1 MPYQEE
7 ELIKQRRH
15 SSKHAV
21 DLAMEGRW
29 QEAVSANQSII
40 ESFPNDIEA
49 HNRLGRAY
57 LEIGKYQLS
66 RHAYNRAIELDP
78 YNAIAEKNLRRL
90 DALGEE
96 SADVEEA
103 SPPVEP
109 KVFIEEIGK
118 AGVVNLD
125 HLAEKETLAKVDAGD
140 KLNLKMDGSSLL
152 AENSRGVYLGRVET
166 AHSRRLVKLIKS
178 GNRYSVIVI
187 GASEDRLVV
196 IIRETYQ
203 HPSQS
208 DKLSFPARGSLSLRP
223 YTDEQVVGQ
232 ETEYKEAIV
241 EGDALNIDDEE
252 ETEILPEEG
261 TENTD
266 EHDEDEEE

>member
-15 SSKHAV
+15 SSKHAIN
-21 DLAMEGRW
+21 LAMEGRW
-29 QEAVSANQSII
+29 QEAALVNQSII
-40 ESFPNDIEA
+40 KNFPNDIEA

-57 LEIGKYQLS
+57 MELGKYQLA
-66 RHAYNRAIELDP
+66 RQAYNRAMELDP

-96 SADVEEA
+96 ATAEEA

-125 HLAEKETLAKVDAGD
+125 HLASKETLAKVDAGD
-140 KLNLKMDGSSLL
+140 KLNLRVDGSSLL
-152 AENSRGVYLGRVET
+152 VEDSKGRYLGKVE
-166 AHSRRLVKLIKS
+166 ANHSRRLVKLING
-178 GNRYSVIVI
+178 GNQYSVTVI
-187 GASEDRLVV
+187 SASEDRLVV

-208 DKLSFPARGSLSLRP
+208 GRLSFPGRGSLSLRP
-223 YTDEQVVGQ
+223 YIDEQIAGQ
-232 ETEYKEAIV
+232 ESEYKEAIA
-241 EGDALNIDDEE
+241 EGDAYNISDEE
-252 ETEILPEEG
+252 ETDIIPEESM
-261 TENTD
+261 EDSD
-266 EHDEDEEE
+266 EQDEEEE